1 MRAGLAAPA
10 RLRIDRWP
18 ASDRPRERLI
28 RHGPGVL
35 SDAELLAVVLGTGHS
50 SGGRSALDLAHQLL
64 GERGL
69 PGLVDGGPAVLCATA
84 GVGEAK
90 AARVAAA
97 LELGRRAS
105 QRVRSGR
112 PQLKNPSDVVA
123 AAADALAGADRERLV
138 VLSADTKHRLLG
150 CDVVSI
156 GTLDGSP
163 AHPREVFKPAIRRSA
178 AAVFLVHN
186 HPSGDPTPSPEDR
199 AVTRRMQQAGKLL
212 GIPLLDHVV
221 VGDTRYVS
229 LRAEGMID

>member
-1 MRAGLAAPA
+1 MPLP
-10 RLRIDRWP
+10 LRIDRWP
-18 ASDRPRERLI
+18 IADRPRERLL
-28 RHGPGVL
+28 RDGPAVL
-35 SDAELLAVVLGTGHS
+35 SDAELLAVVLGTGHA
-50 SGGRSALDLAHQLL
+50 SGGATALDLAREVL

-69 PGLVDGGPAVLCATA
+69 PALTEAGAPALVGIP
-84 GVGEAK
+84 GVGAAK

-97 LELGRRAS
+97 LELGRRAG
-105 QRVRSGR
+105 RGRPDR
-112 PQLKNPSDVVA
+112 PQLKTPADVVA
-123 AAADALAGADRERLV
+123 AAADLLHDADRERLV

-163 AHPREVFKPAIRRSA
+163 AHPREVFKSAIRRNA
-178 AAVFLVHN
+178 AAIALVHN

-199 AVTRRMQQAGKLL
+199 AVTRRMHQAGKLL

>member
-1 MRAGLAAPA
+1 MPLPRA
-10 RLRIDRWP
+10 INRWP
-18 ASDRPRERLI
+18 KADRPRERLL
-28 RHGPGVL
+28 RDGPGVL
-35 SDAELLAVVLGTGHS
+35 SDAELLAVVLGTGHRI
-50 SGGRSALDLAHQLL
+50 GGATAVDLARELL

-69 PGLVDGGPAVLCATA
+69 PALAEGGASGLVAVA

-97 LELGRRAS
+97 LELGRRAG
-105 QRVRSGR
+105 RSRPER
-112 PQLKNPSDVVA
+112 PQLRTPADVVS
-123 AAADALAGADRERLV
+123 AAADLLHGADRERLV

-150 CDVVSI
+150 CDVVSV

-178 AAVFLVHN
+178 AAIALVHN

-199 AVTRRMQQAGKLL
+199 AVTRRMRDAGKLL

>member
-1 MRAGLAAPA
+1 MAV

-18 ASDRPRERLI
+18 EADRPRERLL
-28 RHGPGVL
+28 RDGPGVL
-35 SDAELLAVVLGTGHS
+35 SDAELLAVVLGTGHR
-50 SGGRSALDLAHQLL
+50 SGGGTALDLARQLL

-69 PGLVDGGPAVLCATA
+69 EGLAEAGAPGLLATS

-97 LELGRRAS
+97 LELGLRAGRRE
-105 QRVRSGR
+105 R
-112 PQLKNPSDVVA
+112 PRRPLLKCPADVVA
-123 AAADALAGADRERLV
+123 AASDLLRGADRERLV

-178 AAVFLVHN
+178 AAIALIHN

-199 AVTRRMQQAGKLL
+199 AVTRRMHQAGKLL